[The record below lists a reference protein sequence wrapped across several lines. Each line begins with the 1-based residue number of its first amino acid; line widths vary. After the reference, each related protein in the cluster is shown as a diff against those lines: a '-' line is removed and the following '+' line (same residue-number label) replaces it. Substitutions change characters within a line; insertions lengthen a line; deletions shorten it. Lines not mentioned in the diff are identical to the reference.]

1 MKINKIIIIS
11 LALFIWTSC
20 ENNNTTS
27 SDSETN
33 SSWIFVA
40 NEGISNSLDENDN
53 VPGYISMI
61 DDVGNVY
68 ETDAI
73 GDVVQSLEVYKDKLI
88 VIVNNDHK
96 IILYDITEAEGIKL
110 PGVIVST
117 GNSSPR
123 EMVVID
129 DNIYFTNW
137 ETQDVKILNLQNN
150 QIEESTIS
158 IDGRPENIIYDG
170 TYIWVSIPELSESD
184 GNQGTKVAQI
194 DPNTNLLI
202 DYIEVGKGPTQLTE
216 FNNSIFIS
224 RTYYEYEGIDDNGWW
239 INPQIHH
246 GTSKISDI
254 IDIKPY
260 GTGSACGGSILSYNN
275 QVYRSFEGGIAP
287 IKDNLDINE
296 LGRLGNYQQDQVY
309 HVEII
314 NDNIWFCITNWLD
327 INLVNVVNSNGQEIA
342 SYNVGIGPGDL
353 AYWKKSE

>member
-1 MKINKIIIIS
+1 MKINKIIIIY

-123 EMVVID
+123 EMV
-129 DNIYFTNW
+129 
-137 ETQDVKILNLQNN
+137 
-150 QIEESTIS
+150 
-158 IDGRPENIIYDG
+158 
-170 TYIWVSIPELSESD
+170 
-184 GNQGTKVAQI
+184 
-194 DPNTNLLI
+194 
-202 DYIEVGKGPTQLTE
+202 
-216 FNNSIFIS
+216 
-224 RTYYEYEGIDDNGWW
+224 
-239 INPQIHH
+239 
-246 GTSKISDI
+246 
-254 IDIKPY
+254 
-260 GTGSACGGSILSYNN
+260 
-275 QVYRSFEGGIAP
+275 
-287 IKDNLDINE
+287 
-296 LGRLGNYQQDQVY
+296 
-309 HVEII
+309 II
-314 NDNIWFCITNWLD
+314 NDNIYF
-327 INLVNVVNSNGQEIA
+327 S
-342 SYNVGIGPGDL
+342 
-353 AYWKKSE
+353 